1 MESLILKPRVTTPKM
16 GLNFT
21 FGSPR
26 NGILNQAIGNR
37 LTSIH

>member
-1 MESLILKPRVTTPKM
+1 MESLILKSHVTKPKM
-16 GLNFT
+16 GLNFS

-26 NGILNQAIGNR
+26 NGSLNQAIGNH